1 MLEQGVTGM
10 KHVRGIFVILHVHD
24 VHVLILGGGVTD
36 LVLNLVL
43 KC

>member
-10 KHVRGIFVILHVHD
+10 KHVLGIFVTLHVHD
-24 VHVLILGGGVTD
+24 VLILGGGVTD

-43 KC
+43 KS